1 MHFLALHMNI
11 SRENFPMRACALD
24 ELKGRYPGRSR
35 ECERLFSLLGEPGI
49 AIPLYLYGPSGCGKS
64 AVLSG
69 VLEALEIRTAFVD
82 CVTHPTPQSIFE
94 SALNQLAGHR
104 PQASNGYSCWSSC
117 DSPAAFVAGLRQLVA
132 VRKRVCLVFDKAER
146 LSARGG
152 GLMQVLI
159 ALPSLCA
166 AAAAASVAAGAAEDH
181 TAAGAVLPV
190 FVGEA
195 LWADFQHAC
204 DGEPRVLQFRFGGYS
219 MAGLKTVLKRDVHE
233 VLPAQSALR
242 KRICARAAAASA
254 AASAADEGDVGGD
267 GNGCGAGA
275 AAKASS
281 STALAA
287 SQAAVSSSESA
298 SGSCNA
304 ERPVY
309 ADAFEAFV
317 DTVVD
322 LFSEICRDTHELRH
336 ICRQLFPLYVKPVAD
351 GVLLGTA
358 GGAAGGAAAGGNAA
372 RDQPFNELGVARQ
385 RRAAGSASADDA
397 PDRPFELRDTRQLHA
412 AIQPHLK
419 RAMRRVYAR
428 DGLHADADDA
438 ALAAAVAGSGS
449 ALQLP
454 VGAQWLLLAGFLAS
468 RLPPRA
474 DLVLFSSV
482 AKKPGRRGGGP
493 RKTKLLDTS
502 HPFTLDRLLA
512 IYSSIALEEHL
523 GGPAARLAAAPI
535 AHGGAGAVARATAD
549 GRVSARPP
557 VRAELLVQA
566 AGLLDLRLFSR
577 VTKEGHIDA
586 PRFRCEAA
594 EADVESVARLLKF
607 DLQQYRDE

>member
-1 MHFLALHMNI
+1 
-11 SRENFPMRACALD
+11 
-24 ELKGRYPGRSR
+24 
-35 ECERLFSLLGEPGI
+35 
-49 AIPLYLYGPSGCGKS
+49 
-64 AVLSG
+64 
-69 VLEALEIRTAFVD
+69 
-82 CVTHPTPQSIFE
+82 
-94 SALNQLAGHR
+94 
-104 PQASNGYSCWSSC
+104 
-117 DSPAAFVAGLRQLVA
+117 
-132 VRKRVCLVFDKAER
+132 
-146 LSARGG
+146 
-152 GLMQVLI
+152 
-159 ALPSLCA
+159 
-166 AAAAASVAAGAAEDH
+166 
-181 TAAGAVLPV
+181 
-190 FVGEA
+190 
-195 LWADFQHAC
+195 
-204 DGEPRVLQFRFGGYS
+204 
-219 MAGLKTVLKRDVHE
+219 
-233 VLPAQSALR
+233 
-242 KRICARAAAASA
+242 
-254 AASAADEGDVGGD
+254 
-267 GNGCGAGA
+267 
-275 AAKASS
+275 
-281 STALAA
+281 
-287 SQAAVSSSESA
+287 
-298 SGSCNA
+298 
-304 ERPVY
+304 VY

-474 DLVLFSSV
+474 DLALFSSV

-493 RKTKLLDTS
+493 RKTKLLDTA

-523 GGPAARLAAAPI
+523 GGPAARLAAATI
-535 AHGGAGAVARATAD
+535 AHGGAGAVARANAD

-566 AGLLDLRLFSR
+566 AGLLELRLFSR

-607 DLQQYRDE
+607 DLQQYREE